1 MKRLSFLK
9 TCLST
14 CALVSTPFIIFA
26 KSVKRFRVKEGFKV
40 DSGKDRM
47 NKSISLFEGDT
58 FDSKVST
65 KDTDGDIYVFES
77 KRVKEGGPSHHYH
90 FAQDEWWYV
99 LQGEF
104 LIKVGEITYQAK
116 AGDSVFGPR
125 MIPHSF
131 AKIGDGEGKLLMFF
145 QPAGRMEEMFNKISA
160 GATKGMSEEDQD
172 KFREEHGLK
181 RVGPPIKNFKKW
193 SL

>member
-1 MKRLSFLK
+1 MKRNKFLK
-9 TCLST
+9 ACLSIG
-14 CALVSTPFIIFA
+14 ALTALPFTIAA
-26 KSVKRFRVKEGFKV
+26 KSLANFRAKNGFKV
-40 DSGKDRM
+40 DSGKDR
-47 NKSISLFEGDT
+47 NDKSISLFEGDT

-90 FAQDEWWYV
+90 FDQDEWWYV

-104 LIKVGEITYQAK
+104 LIKIGEVTYHAK
-116 AGDSVFGPR
+116 TGDSVFGPK

-145 QPAGRMEEMFNKISA
+145 QPAGKMEECFNKISQ
-160 GATKGMSEEDQD
+160 GVTKGMTEEQQD
-172 KFREEHGLK
+172 KFREEHGFK
-181 RVGPPIKNFKKW
+181 RVGPPIKDFKKW
-193 SL
+193 

>member
-1 MKRLSFLK
+1 MAF
-9 TCLST
+9 
-14 CALVSTPFIIFA
+14 PFSGFSRTSRNLRE
-26 KSVKRFRVKEGFKV
+26 KKGFKV
-40 DSGKDRM
+40 DSGKDRTSS
-47 NKSISLFEGDT
+47 SIALFEGDT

-65 KDTDGDIYVFES
+65 TDTDGDIYVFES
-77 KRVKEGGPSHHYH
+77 KRTKEGGPSHHYH

-104 LIKVGEITYQAK
+104 LIKVGDTTYEAK

-145 QPAGRMEEMFNKISA
+145 QPAGKMEEMFKKIAA
-160 GATKGMSEEDQD
+160 GVTKNLSEEEQD
-172 KFREEHGLK
+172 KFREEHGLR
-181 RVGPPIKNFKKW
+181 RVGPPIKHFKKW
-193 SL
+193 